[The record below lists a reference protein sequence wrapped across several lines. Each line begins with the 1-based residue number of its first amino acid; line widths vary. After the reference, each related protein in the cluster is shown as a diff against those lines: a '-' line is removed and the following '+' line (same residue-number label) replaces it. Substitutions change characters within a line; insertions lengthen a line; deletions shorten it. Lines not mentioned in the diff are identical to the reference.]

1 MAYSDTEISKLED
14 IARDLRINTLEMIN
28 RRGAGHPGG
37 SLSCAE
43 IITTLYFKIM
53 NIYPDK
59 PEDPDRDRFILSK
72 GHASAILYAALARR
86 GFFAGEDL
94 KEWGKIDCHLQ
105 GHPEKNKTPGIDMT
119 TGILG
124 HGVSVGAGLA
134 LSAKLDNRD
143 YQTYV
148 LLGDGEIQGG
158 IVWEGALMPSRFKL
172 NNLTLILDYNGIQLD
187 GFVNDIMPLE
197 PLVEKWESF
206 NYKVIEVDGHNIEEL
221 LNAFDLAKNIHQ
233 PVMIIAY
240 TTKGKGVSFME
251 DRNEWHGMPPDEQQL
266 QSAVK
271 ELGGYKT

>member
-1 MAYSDTEISKLED
+1 MSNYSSEEITELEN
-14 IARDLRINTLEMIN
+14 IARDLRITTLEMIN

-43 IITTLYFKIM
+43 IISTLYFKVM
-53 NIYPDK
+53 NIDPAN
-59 PEDPDRDRFILSK
+59 PGEPDRDRFILSK

-86 GFFAGEDL
+86 GFFDELDL
-94 KEWGKIDCHLQ
+94 KEWGNIDCHLQ

-124 HGVSVGAGLA
+124 HGVSIGAGLA

-158 IVWEGALMPSRFKL
+158 IVWEGALMPARFNL
-172 NNLTLILDYNGIQLD
+172 DNLTLILDYNGVQLD
-187 GFVNDIMPLE
+187 GYVNDIMPLE
-197 PLVEKWESF
+197 PLVDKWKSF
-206 NYKVIEVDGHNIEEL
+206 NFKVIEVDGHNVGEL
-221 LNAFDLAKNIHQ
+221 LNAFNLTKRVDQ
-233 PVMIIAY
+233 PVIIIAY

-251 DRNEWHGMPPDEQQL
+251 NKNEWHGMAPSD
-266 QSAVK
+266 K
-271 ELGGYKT
+271 ELDSAIKELRGL